1 MFKRMVR
8 QAHHKIAV
16 AVIVLSLAV
25 LPVHAGTMVKFSP
38 QGGIGPKLVRM
49 YRGAKSDI
57 KVAMYSLT
65 VKGQANALIA
75 AHKRGV
81 KVQVILDDKLGH
93 QKTSMDQILVGAGI
107 PVRYV
112 GPSGG
117 SMHHKFIIVDGKKL
131 ATGSYNLSD
140 DAEYRSNEAMLFMTD
155 KKVIAAFISE
165 FDRLWNSGKQVE

>member
-16 AVIVLSLAV
+16 AFIVLSLAV
-25 LPVHAGTMVKFSP
+25 LPVYADTTVKFSP

-57 KVAMYSLT
+57 RVAMYSLT

-75 AHKRGV
+75 AHRRGV
-81 KVQVILDDKLGH
+81 KVQVILDTNLGR
-93 QKTSMDQILVGAGI
+93 QKTSMSKTLAGAGI
-107 PVRYV
+107 PVRHV

-117 SMHHKFIIVDGKKL
+117 SMHHKFIIVDGKSL
-131 ATGSYNLSD
+131 ATGSYNISN
-140 DAEYRSNEAMLFMTD
+140 DAEDHSNEAMLFITD
-155 KKVIAAFISE
+155 IKVITCFAAE
-165 FDRLWNSGKQVE
+165 FDKLWQSR